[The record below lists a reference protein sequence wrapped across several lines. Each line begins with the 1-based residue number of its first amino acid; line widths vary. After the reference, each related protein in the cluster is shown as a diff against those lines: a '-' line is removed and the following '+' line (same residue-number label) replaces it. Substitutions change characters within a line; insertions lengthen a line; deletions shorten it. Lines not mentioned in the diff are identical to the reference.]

1 MKLCIKKNIELD
13 DNIDEDQIKLQIF
26 QEKTL
31 PFVSKYVPKKID
43 DIVSQNIVIDNLKKF
58 IIGNALP
65 HLLFY
70 GMSGIGK
77 TSTINCVIDQL
88 YDVDGQQF
96 MVMRLNASS
105 DRGIKVVRNRI
116 NKFVSTSNL
125 FNKKSKKKLYKM
137 IILDEMDSMTQSA
150 QDSLRKLIEDFS
162 KTARFCL
169 ICNNI
174 QNISEALQSRC
185 VKYRFLPIKK
195 KDLIDKLKYVASQEN
210 ILYTKKGLDAI
221 AKFSFGDMRKSF
233 NILQSVHMSNN
244 KINEEL
250 VENYLGYPNSKKI
263 SNLLKCFKKDS
274 LQESYQKV
282 KSLKEKY
289 NWSLNDMITEVHEK
303 LIKRAKKGKD
313 VEIIKF
319 QIYNLMKI
327 EEHLSIRSC
336 NNIQLASFV
345 AIFYHSN
352 KN

>member
-1 MKLCIKKNIELD
+1 
-13 DNIDEDQIKLQIF
+13 
-26 QEKTL
+26 
-31 PFVSKYVPKKID
+31 
-43 DIVSQNIVIDNLKKF
+43 
-58 IIGNALP
+58 
-65 HLLFY
+65 
-70 GMSGIGK
+70 
-77 TSTINCVIDQL
+77 
-88 YDVDGQQF
+88 
-96 MVMRLNASS
+96 
-105 DRGIKVVRNRI
+105 
-116 NKFVSTSNL
+116 
-125 FNKKSKKKLYKM
+125 
-137 IILDEMDSMTQSA
+137 MDSMTQSA